1 MLNIKILG
9 TGCPNC
15 KKLEEETKKA
25 VTNLGIEAE
34 FEKVTDYKKIMD
46 YDILSTPGL
55 VINEQVV
62 SSGKIPAQP
71 ELISLLAS
79 ALEGNQI

>member
-1 MLNIKILG
+1 MLQIKILG

-15 KKLEEETKKA
+15 NKLEQETKKA
-25 VTNLGIEAE
+25 VTNLAIEAE

-55 VINEQVV
+55 VINEKVV
-62 SSGKIPAQP
+62 SSGKIPSQG
-71 ELISLLAS
+71 EITSFLTS
-79 ALEGNQI
+79 ALENN